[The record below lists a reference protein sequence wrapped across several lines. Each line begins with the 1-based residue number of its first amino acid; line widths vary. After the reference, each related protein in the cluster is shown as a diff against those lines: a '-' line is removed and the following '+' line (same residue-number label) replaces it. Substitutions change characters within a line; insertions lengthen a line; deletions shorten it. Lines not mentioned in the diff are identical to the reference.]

1 MPRMIQFSVIIP
13 TFNRGALL
21 REVVYALTHQE
32 SPGCDYEIVPVDNA
46 STDNTR
52 AVVEEMSTASPIPI
66 RYQYEPKPGSHY
78 ARNTGFKSANGEILG
93 LIDDDVVVDSSWV
106 RQMTQPYEDPKVS
119 CVGGRIILRWIN
131 GEPQEFLAS
140 YREILGE
147 INYGPQFKE
156 LTFPVSVNAGNLSI
170 RREML
175 MGVGGYNPC
184 SAPGD
189 LRLVGDG
196 EVGLCNKVYA
206 SGGRI
211 FWNPA
216 AIGWHVQ
223 DASRIGFRYLRN
235 RMRINGQSDAAA
247 AYRLRRADKLQ
258 VLTHFAKAGVKL
270 GLYSIDSPLQPTEQ
284 LVDYMLRRDR
294 QCNYV
299 TYIARILT
307 DARLRRLIE
316 KDNWLDV

>member
-1 MPRMIQFSVIIP
+1 MIQFSVIIP

-206 SGGRI
+206 SGG
-211 FWNPA
+211 FLE
-216 AIGWHVQ
+216 
-223 DASRIGFRYLRN
+223 SCRN
-235 RMRINGQSDAAA
+235 RVARSGRVEDWVPIPPQPDAYQRTERRSGRVSTATGGQTAGPYAFRQSRGEAGT
-247 AYRLRRADKLQ
+247 LQ
-258 VLTHFAKAGVKL
+258 H
-270 GLYSIDSPLQPTEQ
+270 
-284 LVDYMLRRDR
+284 
-294 QCNYV
+294 
-299 TYIARILT
+299 
-307 DARLRRLIE
+307 
-316 KDNWLDV
+316 